1 MYLRID
7 GDFFDIRVRVGK
19 QCDARTP
26 GRSVGRSVGRSPRP
40 RVAARARS
48 TIDRHRATARARRGA
63 RRARTTR
70 ARSRSIGRARD
81 DGDGGVRDATDDR
94 SDS

>member
-1 MYLRID
+1 MAIFSIFAFVWVNSAMLGRPD
-7 GDFFDIRVRVGK
+7 
-19 QCDARTP
+19 

-48 TIDRHRATARARRGA
+48 TIDRHRATPRARRGA

-81 DGDGGVRDATDDR
+81 DGEGAFATHPFDR